1 MRKRLAAVLAA
12 MMVVSAISPAV
23 YAEDATA
30 GTTPDNPVEFSYE
43 DIDETVYDGA
53 WFETGLGFDVY
64 LPEEWEE
71 VDITD
76 EMAEA
81 GLMFMAGEPGG
92 GANIAITAAEI
103 PAEQADT
110 YDIKQLGEE
119 LAGTVTTAMY
129 ADLSGIP
136 AVIFEN
142 EETKVTGFSTV
153 VAGYI
158 VTGVISAPSDDEY
171 EEYGPHIMNIIT
183 SVSLTPD
190 EDSSAESAESA
201 ESEESEESAAE

>member
-103 PAEQADT
+103 PAITDPQ
-110 YDIKQLGEE
+110 IPCRSE
-119 LAGTVTTAMY
+119 LAL
-129 ADLSGIP
+129 DL
-136 AVIFEN
+136 
-142 EETKVTGFSTV
+142 
-153 VAGYI
+153 
-158 VTGVISAPSDDEY
+158 
-171 EEYGPHIMNIIT
+171 
-183 SVSLTPD
+183 
-190 EDSSAESAESA
+190 
-201 ESEESEESAAE
+201 

>member
-103 PAEQADT
+103 PADQADS
-110 YDIKQLGEE
+110 YDIEQLGEE
-119 LAGTVTTAMY
+119 LAGTVTTALY

-190 EDSSAESAESA
+190 EDSTAESSESA

>member
-158 VTGVISAPSDDEY
+158 VLPRALRVLRAKRVKRVQQNNSEMTVFRAAVSCIEGAP
-171 EEYGPHIMNIIT
+171 G
-183 SVSLTPD
+183 
-190 EDSSAESAESA
+190 SSGQFPGFCF
-201 ESEESEESAAE
+201 

>member
-1 MRKRLAAVLAA
+1 M
-12 MMVVSAISPAV
+12 
-23 YAEDATA
+23 
-30 GTTPDNPVEFSYE
+30 GTTPDNPVEFNYE

-103 PAEQADT
+103 PADQADS
-110 YDIKQLGEE
+110 YDIEQLGEE

-142 EETKVTGFSTV
+142 EETKVSGFSTV

-190 EDSSAESAESA
+190 EDSTAESSESA

>member
-103 PAEQADT
+103 PADQADS
-110 YDIKQLGEE
+110 YDIEQLGEE

-142 EETKVTGFSTV
+142 EETKVSGFSTV

-190 EDSSAESAESA
+190 EDSTAESSESA

>member
-103 PAEQADT
+103 PADQADS
-110 YDIKQLGEE
+110 YDIEQLGEE

-142 EETKVTGFSTV
+142 EETKVSGFSTV

-190 EDSSAESAESA
+190 EDSTAESSESA
-201 ESEESEESAAE
+201 ESEESEESEAE

>member
-12 MMVVSAISPAV
+12 MMVVSAVSPAV

-103 PAEQADT
+103 PADQADS
-110 YDIKQLGEE
+110 YDIEQLGEE

-142 EETKVTGFSTV
+142 EETKVSGFSTV

-190 EDSSAESAESA
+190 EDSTAESSESA

>member
-12 MMVVSAISPAV
+12 MMVVSAVSPAV
-23 YAEDATA
+23 YAEDATV

-103 PAEQADT
+103 PADQADS
-110 YDIKQLGEE
+110 YDIEQLGEE

-142 EETKVTGFSTV
+142 EETKVSGFSTV

-171 EEYGPHIMNIIT
+171 DENGPHIMNIIT

-190 EDSSAESAESA
+190 EDSTAESSESA

>member
-12 MMVVSAISPAV
+12 MMVASAISPAV

-103 PAEQADT
+103 PADQADS
-110 YDIKQLGEE
+110 YDIEQLGEE

-142 EETKVTGFSTV
+142 EETKVSGFSTV

-190 EDSSAESAESA
+190 EDSTAESSESA

>member
-12 MMVVSAISPAV
+12 MMVVSAVSPAV
-23 YAEDATA
+23 YAEDATV

-103 PAEQADT
+103 PADQTDS
-110 YDIKQLGEE
+110 YDIEQLGEE

-142 EETKVTGFSTV
+142 EETKVSGFSTV

-190 EDSSAESAESA
+190 EDSTAESSESA

>member
-23 YAEDATA
+23 YAEEETA

-103 PAEQADT
+103 PAEQADS
-110 YDIKQLGEE
+110 YDIEQLGEE
-119 LAGTVTTAMY
+119 LAGTASTAMY

-190 EDSSAESAESA
+190 EDSTAESSESA
-201 ESEESEESAAE
+201 ESEESAAE